1 MKQRIKTI
9 IKQLFCQHDFW
20 LYGIFTMANSEHAH
34 KDMMCR
40 CSKCGKEKSFK
51 FKKELDKFTE
61 L

>member
-9 IKQLFCQHDFW
+9 IKRLFCQHDYW
-20 LYGIFTMANSEHAH
+20 LYGIVTMANREYAY
-34 KDMMCR
+34 KDMVCR
-40 CSKCGKEKSFK
+40 CFKCGKEKSFK

>member
-1 MKQRIKTI
+1 MKQHIKTI
-9 IKQLFCQHDFW
+9 IKQLFCRHDYW
-20 LYGIFTMANSEHAH
+20 LYGIFTMANRKHAC